1 MRQELISSFAVRLRD
16 LLATVETT
24 SLLGAA
30 EIRMRGLG
38 EQLQFACMAVPCDEA
53 LVAIELSSLGRL
65 RVPGVATAD
74 GWRAAEI
81 DFMPSGTPFAYL
93 LGGGGGFAAE
103 IAEGDEMITA
113 LSPILATTPR
123 HAIFVPVRA
132 GATVIGGAALFRSD
146 DAHGDA
152 ELSMAERL
160 SEVLSLTLE
169 THRTERVLFSLFATV
184 LPDLV
189 APDAATDFAGG
200 LEKYIHHLRLA
211 PAYQERLALAETIGR
226 IAAQG
231 SAETRLVTDILS
243 RVETYVRDLEQGDPS
258 AEGEL
263 LDAGELY
270 E

>member
-1 MRQELISSFAVRLRD
+1 MRQEIISSFAVRLRD

-24 SLLGAA
+24 SLLGGA

-53 LVAIELSSLGRL
+53 LVAIELQSLGRL
-65 RVPGVATAD
+65 RVPGVATAEE
-74 GWRAAEI
+74 WRASEV

-103 IAEGDEMITA
+103 IAPDDEMIEA
-113 LSPILATTPR
+113 LSPVLTTTPR
-123 HAIFVPVRA
+123 YAIFVPVRA
-132 GATVIGGAALFRSD
+132 GATVIGGAVLFRSD
-146 DAHGDA
+146 EPHGDA

-160 SEVLSLTLE
+160 AEVLSLTLE
-169 THRTERVLFSLFATV
+169 THRTERVLFSLFAAV

-189 APDAATDFAGG
+189 APDAATDFAAG
-200 LEKYIHHLRLA
+200 LEKYLHHLRLA
-211 PAYQERLALAETIGR
+211 PVYQERLALAETIGR

-231 SAETRLVTDILS
+231 TAETRLVTDILT
-243 RVETYVRDLEQGDPS
+243 RVESYVRALGQGDTT
-258 AEGEL
+258 AEGEG

-270 E
+270 G